1 MLEPYLELHKQ
12 GRLAEAE
19 AGYREALAFNPDDPE
34 ALHLLAIVRRQQGDL
49 IEAFRHARRAV
60 ELVPDRPNYLMTL
73 AGLEF
78 HGRLFDEAAAHFEA
92 ALTYDPNR
100 ADAYSGLGH
109 IALLRGDLDRAEER
123 FKLALKAG
131 EERFDVLSGYGNT
144 LFAKGDVDQ
153 AIRYLT
159 RASELAPDHAGTL
172 AHLGRAYLAKG
183 LVPFAVQALTRSLA
197 LDPAQPLTRMMLAE
211 AEHRAGNRAGAEA
224 ALQPL
229 LSGTPPEQALG
240 HIGLGD
246 LARARG
252 ELALAHDHYQAA
264 QTADPQSVGA
274 AEALTQMYLGM
285 DQPEAALAV
294 LDVAIAA
301 TPQPVDLLRRKAQVL
316 AMLERHAEGADVLAR
331 AASLRDD
338 PAIHADLATAR
349 AFAGDWEGASDAAA
363 HVGDGLGRVSA
374 QARIVAARAALER
387 GDEAAA
393 QAALARIDRDAQQ
406 PEQRRVTDALQ
417 GVIDDRLGRIDRAI
431 DGWLAAHRAYPGLP
445 PPPLA
450 AIAADPL
457 RAAIDGARELSHP
470 LIGRRPTAFLLGS
483 PGSGVELIA
492 ALLSDQPGLALRNDR
507 FGLDPRRDW
516 VSDPASASHV
526 VLGDPDALERLARRY
541 VRPLERAPWDP
552 AKAMVDWIPTFDAR
566 ALPLLHAVFGE
577 LKLVIVGRDPRD
589 ALLNWI
595 ALGGAHRY
603 RVDDPEAAAA
613 WLRLALDHL
622 AHAAKIGR
630 FKLLAIDSDR
640 FAADPAKTFATLGQF
655 LEQPTLVP
663 GANFRRVMRESSG
676 LPSRLAPGRWQAYA
690 PRLERAFAKL

>member
-1 MLEPYLELHKQ
+1 MLEPYVELHKQ

-49 IEAFRHARRAV
+49 VEAFHHARRAV

-100 ADAYSGLGH
+100 TDAYSGLGH
-109 IALLRGDLDRAEER
+109 IALLRGDLARAEER
-123 FKLALKAG
+123 FKLALRAG
-131 EERFDVLSGYGNT
+131 DERFDVLSGYGNT

-183 LVPFAVQALTRSLA
+183 LVPFAVQSLTRSLA
-197 LDPAQPLTRMMLAE
+197 LDPAQPLARMMLAE

-224 ALQPL
+224 AVQPL
-229 LSGTPPEQALG
+229 LSGTPQEQALG

-252 ELALAHDHYQAA
+252 ENTKAHDHYQAA
-264 QTADPQSVGA
+264 QAADPQSVGA

-294 LDVAIAA
+294 LDVAIGA

-316 AMLERHAEGADVLAR
+316 AMLERHAEGAELLAQ
-331 AASLRDD
+331 AAALRDD

-363 HVGDGLGRVSA
+363 HVGDGAGRISA

-393 QAALARIDRDAQQ
+393 LAALARIDRDAQD
-406 PEQRRVTDALQ
+406 PEQRRVTESLQ
-417 GVIDDRLGRIDRAI
+417 GFLDDRLGRIDRAL
-431 DGWLAAHRAYPGLP
+431 DGWLVAHQAHAASTS
-445 PPPLA
+445 PPLVA
-450 AIAADPL
+450 VPAEPLQLAIE
-457 RAAIDGARELSHP
+457 GARSVSHP
-470 LIGRRPTAFLLGS
+470 LVAKRPAALLLGS
-483 PGSGVELIA
+483 PGSGVELVA
-492 ALLSDQPGLALRNDR
+492 ALLSDQPGIALRNDR
-507 FGLDPRRDW
+507 FGTDPRSDW
-516 VSDPASASHV
+516 ITDPASASHV
-526 VLGDPDALERLARRY
+526 VLTDADALERLARRY
-541 VRPLERAPWDP
+541 TRPLDRAPWDP
-552 AKAMVDWIPTFDAR
+552 AKTMVDWIPTFDAR
-566 ALPLLHAVFGE
+566 VLPFLHAVFGE

-603 RVDDPEAAAA
+603 RVDDPETAAG
-613 WLRLALDHL
+613 WLRVALDHL
-622 AHAAKIGR
+622 ALAAKIGR

-640 FAADPAKTFATLGQF
+640 FAADPAKAIATLGQF
-655 LEQPTLVP
+655 LEQPALAP
-663 GANFRRVMRESSG
+663 GANFRRVMRETSG
-676 LPSRLAPGRWQAYA
+676 LPSRLAAGRWQAYA
-690 PRLERAFAKL
+690 PRLERAYARL

>member
-1 MLEPYLELHKQ
+1 MLEPYVELHKQ

-49 IEAFRHARRAV
+49 VEAFHHARRAV
-60 ELVPDRPNYLMTL
+60 ELAPDRPNYLVTL

-109 IALLRGDLDRAEER
+109 IALLRGELDRAEER
-123 FKLALKAG
+123 FKLAIQADAN
-131 EERFDVLSGYGNT
+131 RFDALSGYGNT
-144 LFAKGDVDQ
+144 LFARGDLDR

-159 RASELAPDHAGTL
+159 QACELAPNHAGTL

-183 LVPFAVQALTRSLA
+183 MIPFAVQALTRSLA
-197 LDPAQPLTRMMLAE
+197 LDPQQPLCRVMLAE
-211 AEHRAGNRAGAEA
+211 AEHRAGNPAGAEA

-229 LSGTPPEQALG
+229 LAGTPPEQALG
-240 HIGLGD
+240 HVALGD
-246 LARARG
+246 LALARG
-252 ELALAHDHYQAA
+252 ENAKAHDHYQAA
-264 QTADPQSVGA
+264 QAADPQNVGA
-274 AEALTQMYLGM
+274 AEALTRMYLGM

-301 TPQPVDLLRRKAQVL
+301 TPNPVDLLRRKAQVL
-316 AMLERHAEGADVLAR
+316 AILERHAEGAEALAR

-338 PAIHADLATAR
+338 PAIYADLATAR
-349 AFAGDWEGASDAAA
+349 ALAGDWEGASDAAA
-363 HVGDGLGRVSA
+363 HVGDGAGRISA

-393 QAALARIDRDAQQ
+393 QAALARIDRDAQD
-406 PEQRRVTDALQ
+406 PEQRRVTDALK
-417 GVIDDRLGRIDRAI
+417 GVLDDRLGRFDRAL
-431 DGWLAAHRAYPGLP
+431 DRWLAAHRAYPGEA
-445 PPPLA
+445 PPPLTSVP
-450 AIAADPL
+450 ADPL
-457 RAAIDGARELSHP
+457 KDAIEAARSVSHP
-470 LIGRRPTAFLLGS
+470 LVARRPAALLLGS
-483 PGSGVELIA
+483 PGSGVEVIA
-492 ALLSDQPGLALRNDR
+492 ALLSDQPGIALRVDR
-507 FGLDPRRDW
+507 FGTDPRRDW
-516 VSDPASASHV
+516 ITDPASAAHV
-526 VLGDPDALERLARRY
+526 VLSDVDALQRLARRY
-541 VRPLERAPWDP
+541 ARPLERAPWDP
-552 AKAMVDWIPTFDAR
+552 ERTMIDWVPTFDAR
-566 ALPLLHAVFGE
+566 VLPLLHAVFGE
-577 LKLVIVGRDPRD
+577 MKLVIVGRDPRD

-622 AHAAKIGR
+622 AHAAKLGR

-640 FAADPAKTFATLGQF
+640 FAADPAKTMATLGQF
-655 LEQPTLVP
+655 LEQPALVP
-663 GANFRRVMRESSG
+663 GSHFRRVMRQTSG
-676 LPSRLAPGRWQAYA
+676 LPSRLAAGRWQAYA
-690 PRLERAFAKL
+690 PQLEKAYARL

>member
-1 MLEPYLELHKQ
+1 MLEPYVELHKQ
-12 GRLAEAE
+12 GRLPEAE
-19 AGYREALAFNPDDPE
+19 AGYREALGFNPDDTE

-49 IEAFRHARRAV
+49 VEAFHHARRAV
-60 ELVPDRPNYLMTL
+60 ELAPDRPNYLMTL

-123 FKLALKAG
+123 FKLALRAN
-131 EERFDVLSGYGNT
+131 EDRFDVLSGYGNT
-144 LFAKGDVDQ
+144 LFAKGDLDQ
-153 AIRYLT
+153 SIRYLT

-183 LVPFAVQALTRSLA
+183 MVPFAVQALMRSLA
-197 LDPAQPLTRMMLAE
+197 LDPQQPLSRMMLAE
-211 AEHRAGNRAGAEA
+211 AEHRAGNPAGAEA
-224 ALQPL
+224 AVQPL
-229 LSGTPPEQALG
+229 LAGTPPEQALG

-252 ELALAHDHYQAA
+252 DHAKAHDHYQAA
-264 QTADPQSVGA
+264 QAADPQSVGA
-274 AEALTQMYLGM
+274 AEALTQMYLGV

-294 LDVAIAA
+294 LDVAIGA
-301 TPQPVDLLRRKAQVL
+301 TPKPVDLLRRKAQVL
-316 AMLERHAEGADVLAR
+316 AMLERHAEGAQALAQ

-363 HVGDGLGRVSA
+363 HVGDGAGRISA

-393 QAALARIDRDAQQ
+393 QAALARIDRETQD
-406 PEQRRVTDALQ
+406 PEQRRVTDSLQ
-417 GVIDDRLGRIDRAI
+417 GVIDDRLGRVERAL
-431 DGWLAAHRAYPGLP
+431 DGWLAAHRAYPGKAP
-445 PPPLA
+445 PALA
-450 AIAADPL
+450 AVPADPL
-457 RAAIDGARELSHP
+457 KDAIEAARGVSHP
-470 LIGRRPTAFLLGS
+470 LVARRPAALLLGS
-483 PGSGVELIA
+483 PGSGVELVA
-492 ALLSDQPGLALRNDR
+492 ALLSDQSGIALRNDR

-516 VSDPASASHV
+516 ITDPVGASHV
-526 VLGDPDALERLARRY
+526 VLSDPDALERLVRRY
-541 VRPLERAPWDP
+541 QRPLERSPWDP
-552 AKAMVDWIPTFDAR
+552 SRILVDWVPTFDAR
-566 ALPLLHAVFGE
+566 VLPFLHAVFGE

-595 ALGGAHRY
+595 ALGGAHRL
-603 RVDDPEAAAA
+603 RIEDPEAAAA

-640 FAADPAKTFATLGQF
+640 FAADPAKTIATLGQF
-655 LEQPTLVP
+655 LEQPGLAP
-663 GANFRRVMRESSG
+663 GANFRRVMRETSG
-676 LPSRLAPGRWQAYA
+676 LPSRLAAGRWQAYA
-690 PRLERAFAKL
+690 PQLERAYARL